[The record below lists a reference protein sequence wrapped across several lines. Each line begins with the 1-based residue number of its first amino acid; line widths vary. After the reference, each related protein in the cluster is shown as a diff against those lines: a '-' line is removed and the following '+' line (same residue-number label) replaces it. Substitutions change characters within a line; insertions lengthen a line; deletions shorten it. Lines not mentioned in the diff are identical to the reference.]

1 MNINKVL
8 VVYKKSTYDLYN
20 NEINNE
26 NVKKLIEEEHEAVN
40 TLKNSHNIHKS
51 TLDTIISVLKNKN
64 IYFDVIFRGE
74 LKEINNYD
82 LVITTGGDGTI
93 LETSKYL
100 KDIPIFGVNSD
111 PLSSVGFF
119 TSATKDNFE
128 EKLSLALQGR
138 LKLKKLNRIELIING
153 RLIEHLALND
163 ILVCHSIPAATSRY
177 VIKYKGRI
185 ERHRSSGIWISTAA
199 GSTAAIRSAG
209 GRILPIYSKKIQ
221 FVVREFYDRGFKDF
235 QILKGIFNENDNFE
249 IISQMRLG
257 KIYID
262 GPFFEY
268 DFTVGDSLKFR
279 NSKYPLKILG
289 FNEEKRK
296 DFIKKIYN

>member
-1 MNINKVL
+1 MKIKKIL

-20 NEINNE
+20 NSEYSSS
-26 NVKKLIEEEHEAVN
+26 VKKLIDQNHEAVN
-40 TLKNSHNIHKS
+40 MLKNSHNIHSS
-51 TLDTIISVLKNKN
+51 TLETIISVLKKKN
-64 IYFDVIFRGE
+64 IEFDVIFRGD
-74 LKEINNYD
+74 LKTIEDYD

-111 PLSSVGFF
+111 PVGSVGFF
-119 TSATKDNFE
+119 TSSTKDDFE
-128 EKLSLALQGR
+128 EKLILALNGQ
-138 LKLKKLNRIELIING
+138 LKIKKLNRIEILINNNPVKYF
-153 RLIEHLALND
+153 ALND
-163 ILVCHSIPAATSRY
+163 VLICHSIPAATSRY
-177 VIKYKGRI
+177 IIKFKDKL
-185 ERHRSSGIWISTAA
+185 ERHRSSGVWVSTAA

-209 GRILPIYSKKIQ
+209 GKVIPIYSKKLQ
-221 FVVREFYDRGFKDF
+221 FVVREFYDRGSKDF
-235 QILKGIFNENDNFE
+235 KILKGLFNENDNFE

-268 DFTVGDSLKFR
+268 DFTVGDSVKFR

-289 FNEEKRK
+289 FSEEKRNT
-296 DFIKKIYN
+296 FISKIL